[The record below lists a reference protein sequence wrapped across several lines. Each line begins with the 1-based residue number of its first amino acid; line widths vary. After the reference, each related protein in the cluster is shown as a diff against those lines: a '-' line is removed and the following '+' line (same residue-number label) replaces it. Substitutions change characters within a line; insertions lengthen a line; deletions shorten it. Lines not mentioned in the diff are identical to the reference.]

1 MSTKHAILGLLN
13 QRPMHGYE
21 IKKEFEKSV
30 SFIWSI
36 NIGQLYTLLKK
47 MEKEKEIVKKEVSQK
62 NKPDKLVYKITD
74 KGKSNLRKWLSE
86 PVVMRQTKDEFY
98 LKMMFLTEA
107 KKEDAKKYIDE
118 QMDIIKKQ
126 LNEFNKIKN
135 TNENNR
141 NKFISVL
148 LEASIMHFQVDIQ
161 WLNLYKERMG
171 LQ

>member
-1 MSTKHAILGLLN
+1 MSTEHAILGLLN

-30 SFIWSI
+30 SYIWSI

-47 MEKEKEIVKKEVSQK
+47 MEKENKIVKKVVPQE
-62 NKPDKLVYKITD
+62 NKPDKLVYKIAD
-74 KGKSNLRKWLSE
+74 KGRITLQKWLSE

-98 LKMMFLTEA
+98 LKMMFLTQT
-107 KKEDAKKYIDE
+107 KKEDAKKYIDK
-118 QMDIIKKQ
+118 QVDIIEKQ
-126 LNEFNKIKN
+126 LNEFNKIKS
-135 TNENNR
+135 TNKDSKNN
-141 NKFISVL
+141 FMGVL

-171 LQ
+171 L